1 MKALFIILCIVLY
14 IIIGII
20 TGMIFVYIDK
30 KQDEFN
36 PDNSDANFAYVL
48 VAIFWPLALAA
59 VIIVYP
65 FAKLYDF
72 FMWFGKHIDSNDKQK
87 GEK

>member
-20 TGMIFVYIDK
+20 TGMIFVYTDK
-30 KQDEFN
+30 KRNDFN
-36 PDNSDANFAYVL
+36 PYDDCNFCYVL
-48 VAIFWPLALAA
+48 IAIFWPIMLSIY
-59 VIIVYP
+59 IIVYP

-72 FMWFGKHIDSNDKQK
+72 FMWFGKHIDSDDK
-87 GEK
+87 